1 MKSLASNYKSSIKL
15 SRDELRNMVFWVTT
29 ALHSVL
35 STCDRLRTTASA
47 EKNKRL
53 VGLGYNGSLPGQSH
67 CDDISHLM
75 VECHDERT
83 LHAED
88 NLNLNTPRKM
98 LEKSR
103 VRIIGTPCLRCVK
116 RNLLAH
122 NVAEIRYVGEYA
134 NSRGK
139 ELIDKFCHDSN
150 TPLIKEKID
159 WQKLFQLLFDLMARK
174 GGIFERENFSLKIV
188 KIK

>member
-1 MKSLASNYKSSIKL
+1 MATN
-15 SRDELRNMVFWVTT
+15 SRDELRNMVFWATT

-35 STCDRLRTTASA
+35 STCDRLRTAASA

-53 VGLGYNGSLPGQSH
+53 VGLGYNGSLPGQPH
-67 CDDISHLM
+67 CDDVGHLM
-75 VECHDERT
+75 IEGHDERT

-88 NLNLNTPRKM
+88 NLSLNTPMGM

-103 VRIIGTPCLRCVK
+103 VRIIGTPCLRCIK

-122 NVAEIRYVGEYA
+122 KVAEIRYAGQYL
-134 NSRGK
+134 NSRGR
-139 ELIDKFCHDSN
+139 ELIDGFCRDTK
-150 TPLIKEKID
+150 TPLIQEQID
-159 WQKLFQLLFDLMARK
+159 WQELFQKLFDLMARK
-174 GGIFERENFSLKIV
+174 GGILERENYQLKVI